1 MKILV
6 DNEAAQIAQVIERL
20 ITHFPAESP
29 AEIELL
35 VHRIH
40 ERFADA
46 RVRDFVPLLVE
57 KAARQAVGVYPI
69 EVTGN
74 GPHSVPSMATI

>member
-1 MKILV
+1 MMRD
-6 DNEAAQIAQVIERL
+6 DNESVQIDQVIERL
-20 ITHFPAESP
+20 ITRFPAESP

-35 VHRIH
+35 VRRIH

-69 EVTGN
+69 EVTGED
-74 GPHSVPSMATI
+74 PRSVPSMATI

>member
-1 MKILV
+1 MLV
-6 DNEAAQIAQVIERL
+6 DNEAAQIDQVIERL
-20 ITHFPAESP
+20 IARFPAESP
-29 AEIELL
+29 AEIKLL

-57 KAARQAVGVYPI
+57 KAARQTVGVYPI
-69 EVTGN
+69 EITGEA
-74 GPHSVPSMATI
+74 PHTVETMATI

>member
-1 MKILV
+1 MLN

-20 ITHFPAESP
+20 IAHFPAQSP

-35 VHRIH
+35 VRRIH
-40 ERFADA
+40 ERFIDA

-57 KAARQAVGVYPI
+57 KAARHTVGVYPI
-69 EVTGN
+69 ERTGED
-74 GPHSVPSMATI
+74 PHSAEAMATI

>member
-1 MKILV
+1 MRD
-6 DNEAAQIAQVIERL
+6 DNESVQIDQVIERL
-20 ITHFPAESP
+20 IARFPAESP

-35 VHRIH
+35 VRRIH

-69 EVTGN
+69 GVTGED
-74 GPHSVPSMATI
+74 PHSVPSMATI

>member
-1 MKILV
+1 MLN
-6 DNEAAQIAQVIERL
+6 DNEAAQITQVIERL
-20 ITHFPAESP
+20 ISRYPAESP

-35 VHRIH
+35 VRRIH
-40 ERFADA
+40 ERFIDA

-69 EVTGN
+69 EVTGDD
-74 GPHSVPSMATI
+74 PHSVPSMATI

>member
-1 MKILV
+1 MMRD
-6 DNEAAQIAQVIERL
+6 DNEAAQIEQVIERL
-20 ITHFPAESP
+20 TAQFPAESP

-69 EVTGN
+69 EVTGED
-74 GPHSVPSMATI
+74 PHGAEAMAAI

>member
-1 MKILV
+1 MLN
-6 DNEAAQIAQVIERL
+6 DNEAAQITQVIERL
-20 ITHFPAESP
+20 ISRYPAESP

-35 VHRIH
+35 VRRIH
-40 ERFADA
+40 ERFIDA

-69 EVTGN
+69 EVTGED
-74 GPHSVPSMATI
+74 PRSVPSMATI

>member
-1 MKILV
+1 MMRD
-6 DNEAAQIAQVIERL
+6 DNESVQIDQVIERL
-20 ITHFPAESP
+20 TARFPAESP

-35 VHRIH
+35 VRRIH

-69 EVTGN
+69 EVTGED
-74 GPHSVPSMATI
+74 PHSVPSMATI

>member
-1 MKILV
+1 MRD
-6 DNEAAQIAQVIERL
+6 DNESVQIDQVIERL
-20 ITHFPAESP
+20 IARFPAESP

-35 VHRIH
+35 VRRIH

-57 KAARQAVGVYPI
+57 KAARQAVGVSPI
-69 EVTGN
+69 EAIGEE
-74 GPHSVPSMATI
+74 PHSAPTMATI

>member
-1 MKILV
+1 M
-6 DNEAAQIAQVIERL
+6 QIDQVIERL
-20 ITHFPAESP
+20 IARFPAESP
-29 AEIELL
+29 AAIELL
-35 VHRIH
+35 VRRIH

-69 EVTGN
+69 EVTGKDL
-74 GPHSVPSMATI
+74 HSAEAMATAQ

>member
-1 MKILV
+1 MRD
-6 DNEAAQIAQVIERL
+6 DNESVQIDQVIERL
-20 ITHFPAESP
+20 IARFPAESP

-35 VHRIH
+35 VRRIH

-69 EVTGN
+69 VAIGE
-74 GPHSVPSMATI
+74 GPHSAETMATI